1 VNARSTAVSTVRT
14 LRRSARRGAGVVLG
28 SAVSVRTDAP
38 HVVLT
43 FDDGPEPGGTDK
55 VLAALA
61 EHGASAT
68 FFVLM
73 TRVRRYRS
81 LAEEV
86 IAAGHEVAFHGVDH
100 TALPTLDPAD
110 AARLIRDGKAELEDA
125 VGRQVR
131 WCRPP
136 YGRQTFRNWRA
147 ATSAGLMPVLWGPTT
162 WDWKDVPQSE
172 RLAKAQV
179 GVHPGAIVLAHD
191 AFAGAEDNAFD
202 GPPPVLDR
210 GELISGVLDAYA
222 DRGLVGRSVGAALES
237 GRLVRET
244 WLHG

>member
-1 VNARSTAVSTVRT
+1 VNARSTAVSAVRT
-14 LRRSARRGAGVVLG
+14 LRRGARQGAGVVVG

-68 FFVLM
+68 FFMLM

-86 IAAGHEVAFHGVDH
+86 VAAGHEVAFHGVDH

-110 AARLIRDGKAELEDA
+110 VARMIRGGKAELEDA
-125 VGRQVR
+125 VGQQVR

-162 WDWKDVPQSE
+162 WDWKDVPQAE
-172 RLAKAQV
+172 RLAKARL
-179 GVHPGAIVLAHD
+179 GVRPGAIVLAHD
-191 AFAGAEDNAFD
+191 GFAGPEDNAFD
-202 GPPPVLDR
+202 GPPPAVDR

-222 DRGLVGRSVGAALES
+222 EQGLVARSVGAALES
-237 GRLVRET
+237 GKLIRET